1 MTHRLS
7 PALLLLAT
15 TLLAGA
21 PGCAEYED
29 PPQITL
35 EGVTKGHLTDT
46 LAPLLLTF
54 SKPADPGT
62 VKIKIVRFV
71 TDIEGD
77 LADEDSKDET
87 TLDILFEFPAV
98 PSKTGGGGTGV
109 LSPDGTRLT
118 ITPKEEFPVGAGLAI
133 LVEKGLSDTK
143 GHATAVRKRIPF
155 SYRFDLG
162 CTKPS
167 AVLHS
172 GSYFFL
178 ADVKKPL
185 PVQIRLF
192 AAIEVDPATGELVG
206 RFTNAVRNPDP
217 KRCTP
222 ACKAEEACRLL
233 PAQEC
238 VIPSL
243 RAGTVDE
250 FSDFVPKTAP
260 PNGFSFQ
267 STGCAIDQPD
277 GTAAFITAPM
287 DVAVASPPVTLTKAQ
302 ITGSFKLVADVLRG
316 SGAITAEDVLIGTMS
331 SGESASGEMSARA
344 IPADPAIPQPDQGP

>member
-1 MTHRLS
+1 VTHRLS
-7 PALLLLAT
+7 PALLVLAT
-15 TLLAGA
+15 ALLAGA
-21 PGCAEYED
+21 PGCAEYEA
-29 PPQITL
+29 PPQVTL
-35 EGVTKGHLTDT
+35 EGVTKGHLSDT
-46 LAPLLLTF
+46 TAPLVLTF
-54 SKPADPGT
+54 SKPADPAT

-77 LADEDSKDET
+77 LADEDSSEKT
-87 TLDILFEFPAV
+87 TLDILFEFPA
-98 PSKTGGGGTGV
+98 PSGKAGSGV
-109 LSPDGTRLT
+109 LSLDGTRLT
-118 ITPKEEFPVGAGLAI
+118 ITPKAEFPVGAGLAI
-133 LVEKGLSDTK
+133 LVEKGLADTT
-143 GHATAVRKRIPF
+143 GHASAVRKRIPF

-217 KRCTP
+217 KRCSP
-222 ACKAEEACRLL
+222 ACKADEACRLL

-238 VIPSL
+238 VVPSL

-267 STGCAIDQPD
+267 TTGCVIDQPD

-302 ITGSFKLVADVLRG
+302 ITGSFKLVGDVVRG

-331 SGESASGEMSARA
+331 SGDAASGEMSARSV
-344 IPADPAIPQPDQGP
+344 PADPAIPQPDQGL